1 MSCFVLD
8 LRHVNKHIKHNK
20 FRYENFSVLSGMLNK
35 DDYFTTFDLKSGCH
49 HIEIHP
55 ENRNFLGFELT
66 FKDGSTRCFRFC
78 LLPFGLASACYVFTK
93 ILRPFPKPWRGRG
106 IKTITYIDDGIIA
119 FSGFEIA
126 KPVSELVRLD
136 IFSAGC
142 VINNEK
148 SSFNP
153 KTKGK

>member
-1 MSCFVLD
+1 
-8 LRHVNKHIKHNK
+8 
-20 FRYENFSVLSGMLNK
+20 ML
-35 DDYFTTFDLKSGCH
+35 
-49 HIEIHP
+49 
-55 ENRNFLGFELT
+55 
-66 FKDGSTRCFRFC
+66 C
-78 LLPFGLASACYVFTK
+78 LYKNSAALPK
-93 ILRPFPKPWRGRG
+93 RWRGRG
-106 IKTITYIDDGIIA
+106 IKAITYIDDGIIA

-153 KTKGK
+153 KIKGKWLGTIIDTRELTFTIPQEKILNTFRGYYHVFKSGVFWP

>member
-1 MSCFVLD
+1 
-8 LRHVNKHIKHNK
+8 
-20 FRYENFSVLSGMLNK
+20 ML
-35 DDYFTTFDLKSGCH
+35 
-49 HIEIHP
+49 
-55 ENRNFLGFELT
+55 
-66 FKDGSTRCFRFC
+66 C
-78 LLPFGLASACYVFTK
+78 LYKNSAALPK
-93 ILRPFPKPWRGRG
+93 RWRGRA
-106 IKTITYIDDGIIA
+106 IKAITYIDDGIIA